1 MNISLVNRI
10 KELADQHGISIHR
23 LEVETG
29 CSNRSISKWDEH
41 TPSIERVKAVA
52 DYFGITVDE
61 LLGEETPESS
71 YTQAD
76 IDDLR
81 FLHDNPDIR
90 ILLSASS
97 KLSKG
102 SIKALA
108 EIARRMNE
116 DGDI

>member
-41 TPSIERVKAVA
+41 TPSIEKVKAVA

-61 LLGEETPESS
+61 LLGVETPEAT
-71 YTQAD
+71 YTPAD
-76 IDDLR
+76 LEDLR
-81 FLHDNPDIR
+81 FLHDNPDAR
-90 ILLSASS
+90 ILLSHLPNMPKSS
-97 KLSKG
+97 VKLL
-102 SIKALA
+102 I

-116 DGDI
+116 